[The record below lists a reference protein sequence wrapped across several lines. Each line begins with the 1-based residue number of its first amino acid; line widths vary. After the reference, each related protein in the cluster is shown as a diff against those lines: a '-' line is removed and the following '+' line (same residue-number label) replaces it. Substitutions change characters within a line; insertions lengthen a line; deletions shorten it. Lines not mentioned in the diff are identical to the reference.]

1 MGIYSSDGVWSAEVV
16 REEDWLCNVRDALMA
31 VQSELSLPQ
40 LVALLTIALEPG
52 LSVNDLADRIGLP
65 QQTASRYVAVLL
77 GRYETPGQSPLHPLI
92 SQAVSED
99 DPRKRALFL
108 TAAGQALVRRLLPRD
123 EAILTKGDV
132 A

>member
-1 MGIYSSDGVWSAEVV
+1 MANRDH
-16 REEDWLCNVRDALMA
+16 WLRDMRDALA
-31 VQSELSLPQ
+31 GVQAELSLPQ
-40 LVALLTIALEPG
+40 LVSLLTIAAEPG
-52 LSVNDLADRIGLP
+52 LSVNDLADRTGLP
-65 QQTASRYVAVLL
+65 QQTASRYVAILL

-108 TAAGQALVRRLLPRD
+108 TAAGEDLVSRLSPRSTSAPAAED
-123 EAILTKGDV
+123 A